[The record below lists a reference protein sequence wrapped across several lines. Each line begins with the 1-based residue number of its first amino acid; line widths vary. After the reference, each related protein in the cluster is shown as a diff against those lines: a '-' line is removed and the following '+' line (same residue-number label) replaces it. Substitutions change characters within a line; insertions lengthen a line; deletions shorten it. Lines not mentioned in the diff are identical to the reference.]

1 MDRDEH
7 RQLSREVVSYRVGRH
22 TFTIELDRAATVK
35 IVGGRLAGKKKFPRP
50 VLMPFVASIG
60 KIG

>member
-7 RQLSREVVSYRVGRH
+7 RQLSREVVTYRVGKH
-22 TFTIELDRAATVK
+22 TFTIELDRSATVT
-35 IVGGRLAGKKKFPRP
+35 IVGGRREHKKKFPRP